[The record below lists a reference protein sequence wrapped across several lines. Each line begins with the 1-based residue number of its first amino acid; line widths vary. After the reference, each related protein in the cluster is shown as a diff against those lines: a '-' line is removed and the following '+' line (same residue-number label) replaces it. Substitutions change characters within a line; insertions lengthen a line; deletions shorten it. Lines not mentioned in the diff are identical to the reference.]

1 MPADGESRPTG
12 SGWIVPPLASIGL
25 IAMPLLGALCVI
37 VAVLWV
43 VLPRI
48 VSSLEPTPYGMKP
61 AAYDELS
68 AANGEHLAI
77 LRIAQ
82 TCLEGKNPALL
93 ASHPF
98 ARLLPRRPPPATVA
112 DQDPLPP
119 RLSGYFDAYLHL
131 SADIANAR
139 AQLAD
144 EAVTGYLVMQ
154 LFQWTIVATGMFTT
168 ILISVKGFANPQS
181 RAYLPMAITA
191 IVLSALGTSVATLNS
206 FYTPRIAYEQNQR
219 SLASRRVLHTS
230 LTAAVV
236 RQNHPCTEG
245 KWSGWRARQLR
256 GFTID
261 YTTIISTLSRAPAD
275 GDDADGEDGSSNMG
289 TQREKSLGS
298 STQSATLSDTREPKR
313 DRQ

>member
-1 MPADGESRPTG
+1 MPSPAVPCVELQLRRDLLDKILSTRAALVNSLPKRVNGFTAFASFPTDVAGALEGPMPADGESQPTG
-12 SGWIVPPLASIGL
+12 TGWIVPPLASICL
-25 IAMPLLGALCVI
+25 IAMPLLGALLVI

-43 VLPRI
+43 ALPRI
-48 VSSLEPTPYGMKP
+48 QSSLEPTHYGMKP
-61 AAYDELS
+61 AAYDELN
-68 AANGEHLAI
+68 AANSEHLAI

-98 ARLLPRRPPPATVA
+98 ARLLPQRPPPATVA

-119 RLSGYFDAYLHL
+119 RLAGYFDAYLHL

-168 ILISVKGFANPQS
+168 ILISVAKDLPTPKVC
-181 RAYLPMAITA
+181 AYLPMAITA

-206 FYTPRIAYEQNQR
+206 FYTPRISYEQNQR
-219 SLASRRVLHTS
+219 SLASLQS
-230 LTAAVV
+230 
-236 RQNHPCTEG
+236 
-245 KWSGWRARQLR
+245 
-256 GFTID
+256 FTQ
-261 YTTIISTLSRAPAD
+261 A
-275 GDDADGEDGSSNMG
+275 
-289 TQREKSLGS
+289 
-298 STQSATLSDTREPKR
+298 
-313 DRQ
+313 